1 MAEPQPTFWQRFK
14 KLFTVSQP
22 KDESK
27 SQLPAVG
34 EDGLLLEPVE
44 YPESD
49 GNGSE
54 SDAAASTTSGSER
67 SANPL
72 VRWGRREQALNR
84 LQEGYDRVSLVVEE
98 IQKHLAHQGERT
110 ERICT
115 ALETLARSI
124 SDMPHLAQQQ
134 AQTLEVMAGH
144 VEAGNARMHQIVE
157 AVGEI
162 PKASRAQTETLGG
175 IKKQLEVTGE
185 QNLVTS
191 QTMEKLSTAIA
202 ALGEV
207 NSMQIESLRQMNSKT
222 DVQTERL
229 TKLVARQNK
238 RFVMLFVVT
247 IILAVGAI
255 TAVVLGFAHR

>member
-1 MAEPQPTFWQRFK
+1 MAGYSAGWLEQQRTAAGPTVRGGPFYLDGRSTESIAMAEPQPTFWQRLK
-14 KLFTVSQP
+14 ELFTVSQP
-22 KDESK
+22 KNESK

-44 YPESD
+44 YPESN
-49 GNGSE
+49 GNNNE
-54 SDAAASTTSGSER
+54 TDAAANSAGSER
-67 SANPL
+67 STNPL

-98 IQKHLAHQGERT
+98 IQKHLAQQGERT

-115 ALETLARSI
+115 ALETLARSM
-124 SDMPHLAQQQ
+124 SDMPNLARQQ
-134 AQTLEVMAGH
+134 AQTLEVMSGH

-175 IKKQLEVTGE
+175 IKRQLEVTGE

-202 ALGEV
+202 ALGEI

-222 DVQTERL
+222 DV
-229 TKLVARQNK
+229 
-238 RFVMLFVVT
+238 
-247 IILAVGAI
+247 
-255 TAVVLGFAHR
+255 